1 MMLGPLRQMAQHYG
15 GAAEMT
21 LFVLFTVLF
30 TLRAIWWFVL
40 RITALFGSPQCRTNA
55 RWLLTPF
62 WRRRESGELD
72 EGRGEAQDDGPPE
85 YSAHQRRQSRQPRW
99 RCPGSGR
106 FGVRCPRPGD
116 HASDGEDEPDED
128 SRRGGR

>member
-15 GAAEMT
+15 GVAEMT
-21 LFVLFTVLF
+21 LFVLLMVLF
-30 TLRAIWWFVL
+30 ALSAVWRFVL

-72 EGRGEAQDDGPPE
+72 ERRGEAQGGGPPE
-85 YSAHQRRQSRQPRW
+85 NPAHQL
-99 RCPGSGR
+99 
-106 FGVRCPRPGD
+106 
-116 HASDGEDEPDED
+116 
-128 SRRGGR
+128 

>member
-1 MMLGPLRQMAQHYG
+1 MLDPLRQMAQHYG

-21 LFVLFTVLF
+21 LFVFLMALFALSAV
-30 TLRAIWWFVL
+30 WCFVL

-72 EGRGEAQDDGPPE
+72 ERRGEAQGGGPPE
-85 YSAHQRRQSRQPRW
+85 NPAHQLRRSRQPPW
-99 RCPGSGR
+99 RFLGRGR
-106 FGVRCPRPGD
+106 FDVRCPRPGR
-116 HASDGEDEPDED
+116 HTSDGEEEPDEN